1 MSPDPFE
8 LNVVIETEEIEIQV
22 ETPPDIS
29 VKLESLDTTL
39 VVDST
44 PDVVVIA
51 TGGIGPPGPPGE
63 PGVGT
68 TFTYEQLVAAYMWDI
83 VHNLN
88 RYPSV
93 TVIDSGGSEIIPEV
107 QYTNENE
114 IKLYFANRTSGKAY
128 LN

>member
-51 TGGIGPPGPPGE
+51 TGGIGPAGPPGE

>member
-1 MSPDPFE
+1 MSPDLLE

-29 VKLESLDTTL
+29 VKLESVDTTL

-51 TGGIGPPGPPGE
+51 TGGIGPQGPPGE

-68 TFTYEQLVAAYMWDI
+68 TFTHDQLVAAYMWDI